1 MTVLTTMCIRH
12 TRAGT
17 AEQNSFDI
25 QQKITLVDF
34 TYHESKKISQL
45 HKSGGISTN
54 INSCIVNVFLGQG
67 AFGSGRIHLSHAS
80 DDSFLERII
89 IFADIGKH
97 REG

>member
-45 HKSGGISTN
+45 RKSARIST
-54 INSCIVNVFLGQG
+54 ITDSCIVNVFLGQD

-80 DDSFLERII
+80 NDSFLERII
-89 IFADIGKH
+89 SFADIGKH

>member
-1 MTVLTTMCIRH
+1 MCIRH

-17 AEQNSFDI
+17 AEQNSFDNTAKSYC
-25 QQKITLVDF
+25 KIILIDF

-45 HKSGGISTN
+45 RKSARIST
-54 INSCIVNVFLGQG
+54 ITDSCIVNVFLGQD

-80 DDSFLERII
+80 NDSFLERII
-89 IFADIGKH
+89 SFADIGKH